1 MLGARSSLF
10 SPDAIC
16 WLKRQEY
23 FNIEAQVVIFMVF
36 RRATEDEPLRCCQ
49 ETAEVIQCSEQGP
62 SCVSAK
68 MIPFGDTSQV
78 ILSVYP
84 GTSPHLGETAKP
96 EATITI
102 LKLCVCS

>member
-1 MLGARSSLF
+1 MIEDNRISKIQKHLATTQVH
-10 SPDAIC
+10 DKAT
-16 WLKRQEY
+16 EY
-23 FNIEAQVVIFMVF
+23 FAASPSVL

-62 SCVSAK
+62 WCASAK
-68 MIPFGDTSQV
+68 MIPFGDTPQL